1 MLVLGYLRIARSLEC
16 FQDDLSSLDQSLRT
30 RGTSYHVLKDVE
42 LQGTDMDWGSPR
54 LWHRMLLLRI
64 AFPLIL
70 SYLTLLCYFRVAV
83 LAFCFLGFELFQLLI
98 PPRLSLNRIVILG
111 TLLFQSKL
119 FLN

>member
-1 MLVLGYLRIARSLEC
+1 MQEEMEFTPETLQQMEPPEQAMIHGMEPIDKPLSCSELLFYAITLFFGVLASALHWSPLHTIA
-16 FQDDLSSLDQSLRT
+16 
-30 RGTSYHVLKDVE
+30 
-42 LQGTDMDWGSPR
+42 
-54 LWHRMLLLRI
+54 
-64 AFPLIL
+64 
-70 SYLTLLCYFRVAV
+70 VA